1 MIDPIIFSFTIGGVE
16 FALRWY
22 GVLVMSGALVGAWY
36 AAQELKRQGED
47 EEHLWDAIVILLPVG
62 ILGARLWYVA
72 NATLGGS
79 TYYTQNPAQILNIPQ
94 GGLHFYGGLLFGLLA
109 LIWYARRHQL
119 DMWLLLD
126 ALAPATLLGQAVARP
141 ANFINQELYGQPTT
155 LPWGISIDASHRIA
169 PYNNLSLYPESTRFH
184 PAFAYEMVW
193 NFLAV
198 AFIYWFV
205 RKFPEKAK
213 PGTALALWLILAGV
227 GRFIIEAF
235 RPDQPRIP
243 GTDISFTRVVAAAMA
258 VIGLIM
264 YLVRNQTIKLAFA
277 QNWEAEYKI
286 APPRAEREAEKKVSV
301 QAKRRQRKAR
311 TKSKEK

>member
-1 MIDPIIFSFTIGGVE
+1 MIDPVIFSFNIGSFE

-22 GVLVMSGALVGAWY
+22 GVLVMTGALAGAWL
-36 AAQELKRQGED
+36 AARELKRHGED

-72 NATLGGS
+72 NATLGGNS
-79 TYYTQNPAQILNIPQ
+79 YYMQNPWQIINVPA

-109 LIWYARRHQL
+109 LIWYARKHQL

-155 LPWGISIDASHRIA
+155 LPWGISIDASHRIKQ
-169 PYNNLSLYPESTRFH
+169 YSDMVLYPESTRFH
-184 PAFAYEMVW
+184 PSFAYQMVW

-198 AFIYWFV
+198 GLIIWFV
-205 RKFPEKAK
+205 RRYPEKSK
-213 PGTALALWLILAGV
+213 PGTALAAWLILAGV
-227 GRFIIEAF
+227 GRFLLEAF

-243 GTDISFTRVVAAAMA
+243 GTDVSFTRVVAAVMA
-258 VIGLIM
+258 LIGIVMLLIRNKVIK
-264 YLVRNQTIKLAFA
+264 VPFA
-277 QNWEAEYKI
+277 EKWEEEYKL
-286 APPRAEREAEKKVSV
+286 APPRETREEEKKISV
-301 QAKRRQRKAR
+301 NEKRRQRRK
-311 TKSKEK
+311 KSKEE

>member
-1 MIDPIIFSFTIGGVE
+1 MIDPIIFSFTIGGIQ

-36 AAQELKRQGED
+36 AAQELKRHGED
-47 EEHLWDAIVILLPVG
+47 DEHLWDAIVILLPVG

-79 TYYTQNPAQILNIPQ
+79 TYYTQNPGQILNIPQ

-155 LPWGISIDASHRIA
+155 LPWGISIEASHRIA
-169 PYNNLSLYPESTRFH
+169 PYNNLSLYPETTRFH

-198 AFIYWFV
+198 GFIIWFM
-205 RKFPEKAK
+205 RKFPQKTK

-243 GTDISFTRVVAAAMA
+243 GTDVSFTRVVAAAMA
-258 VIGLIM
+258 VIGLVM
-264 YLVRNQTIKLAFA
+264 YLVRNKHIKLAFA
-277 QNWEAEYKI
+277 QNWEEDYKI
-286 APPRAEREAEKKVSV
+286 APPRVEREAERKVSM
-301 QAKRRQRKAR
+301 QAKRRQRRKKA
-311 TKSKEK
+311 KDK